1 MYRHL
6 LVALDGGAASQ
17 AALDHAVALAAALGA
32 RLQVVHVVDA
42 TELPPVAPA
51 GSSAQPDE
59 AVHPARL
66 QAQQWLQRALRQA
79 QAAGVQAS
87 TRMLEGRALGRTVGE
102 LLADE
107 ARASG
112 ADLVLVGS
120 QGRRGLDRL
129 FLGSVAEQ
137 VARLCTMPVMIVHAA
152 AAAG

>member
-32 RLQVVHVVDA
+32 RLQVVHVIDT
-42 TELPPVAPA
+42 TELPPAAAGAGLQRPA
-51 GSSAQPDE
+51 AD
-59 AVHPARL
+59 PARL
-66 QAQQWLQRALRQA
+66 QGQELLQRALRQA
-79 QAAGVQAS
+79 QAAGVQAGM
-87 TRMLEGRALGRTVGE
+87 RLLEGQALGRPVGE

-107 ARASG
+107 ARAGG

-137 VARLCTMPVMIVHAA
+137 VARLCSMPVMIVHAA
-152 AAAG
+152 QAAG

>member
-6 LVALDGGAASQ
+6 FVALDGGAASQ

-32 RLQVVHVVDA
+32 RLQLVHVIDT
-42 TELPPVAPA
+42 TELPPATAGAGSQAPA
-51 GSSAQPDE
+51 AE
-59 AVHPARL
+59 PARL
-66 QAQQWLQRALRQA
+66 QGQELLQRALRQA
-79 QAAGVQAS
+79 QAAGVQAG
-87 TRMLEGRALGRTVGE
+87 TRMLEGQALGRPVGE

-107 ARASG
+107 ARSAG

-137 VARLCTMPVMIVHAA
+137 VARLCSVPVMIVHAA
-152 AAAG
+152 QAAG